1 MLSSSQLQKPG
12 KSTAAV
18 KTESI
23 PVEQIFRL
31 DDMELKVQA
40 PPEIRSEINYSKQ

>member
-1 MLSSSQLQKPG
+1 MTSSQLQTPG

-23 PVEQIFRL
+23 PVEQIFRF
-31 DDMELKVQA
+31 DYMELKVKA
-40 PPEIRSEINYSKQ
+40 PPEIRNEISCSKQ